1 MPRQFQ
7 MTQAGREALEQE
19 FRQLLVRRGE
29 VAEMLSAAIS
39 QGDLSENAEYHEG
52 KYQQAI
58 VEGRIAELETILANA
73 VIVEP
78 PAEHDGAVALFSTV
92 IVLDLDSNEEVEYT
106 LVPLFEADYK
116 LGRISVESPLGEG
129 LLGKSEGEEAEIS
142 TPGGIT
148 KLRVLGVRG
157 SG

>member
-1 MPRQFQ
+1 MPRQFP
-7 MTQAGREALEQE
+7 MTQAGRTALEE
-19 FRQLLVRRGE
+19 ELRQLLTRRGE
-29 VAEMLSAAIS
+29 VAEMLGAAIS

-58 VEGRIAELETILANA
+58 VEGRVAELETVLANA

-78 PAEHDGAVALFSTV
+78 TDEHTGAVALFSTV
-92 IVLDLDSNEEVEYT
+92 TVLDLEYDEEIEYR

-129 LLGKSEGEEAEIS
+129 LLGRSEGEEVAIT

-148 KLRVLGVRG
+148 RLRILAVRLGQ
-157 SG
+157 